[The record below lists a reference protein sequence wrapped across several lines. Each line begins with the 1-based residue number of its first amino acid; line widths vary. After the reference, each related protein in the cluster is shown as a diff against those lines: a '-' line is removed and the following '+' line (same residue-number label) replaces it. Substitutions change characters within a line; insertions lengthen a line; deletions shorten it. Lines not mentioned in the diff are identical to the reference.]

1 MSTSES
7 EADTARL
14 EGADTARREGE
25 DTARREGEDTA
36 RREGEDTARRE
47 GEDTARREGEDTA
60 RREGEDTARRE
71 GEDTAR
77 REEPFRVVIAGG
89 GVAAMEATLALGDL
103 APPGTEVTIVAP
115 NPEFVYRPLAVREPF
130 AYGPAGRYPLADIA
144 AHAGATLLG
153 DKLEW
158 VDPAE
163 CTVHTHG
170 SGPLHYDALLLAL
183 GALAHPRYEHAITID
198 DKRMDETLHGLVQ
211 DIEQGYVRSLALVA
225 PGRMAWPLP
234 IYELALMS
242 AGRAYDMGVEL
253 SIAIVTPEDAPLAIF
268 GSAVSDAVGKLLAD
282 SGIEVLTSA
291 YAEVPAPGVVDI
303 NPGGR
308 HLQVDR
314 IVSLPELYGPP
325 LRGIPLG
332 EHGFIRID
340 PHARVHGVGP
350 VFAAGDA
357 TEFALKYGGV
367 AAQQADAAAESI
379 AALAGAAIEPRPFNP
394 VIHGVLFT
402 ADRPRYLTARI
413 TGGQGFSSEIA
424 DTPSWSPP
432 NKIVA
437 RWLAPYLEERDRV
450 RPTA

>member
-7 EADTARL
+7 
-14 EGADTARREGE
+14 GADTARREK
-25 DTARREGEDTA
+25 
-36 RREGEDTARRE
+36 
-47 GEDTARREGEDTA
+47 
-60 RREGEDTARRE
+60 
-71 GEDTAR
+71 
-77 REEPFRVVIAGG
+77 PFRVVIAGG
-89 GVAAMEATLALGDL
+89 GVAAMEATLALSDL
-103 APPGTEVTIVAP
+103 APADTQVTIVAP

-144 AHAGATLLG
+144 AHAGATLLS

-163 CTVHTHG
+163 RTIHTHG
-170 SGPLHYDALLLAL
+170 SGPLPYDALLLAL

-268 GSAVSDAVGKLLAD
+268 GSAVSDAVGTLLAK

-291 YAEVPAPGVVDI
+291 YAEVPAPGVVDV

-437 RWLAPYLEERDRV
+437 RWLAPYLEQRDRAQ
-450 RPTA
+450 PTA